1 MIERLK
7 ELCATGDLRLG
18 SIVARVLGV
27 LLLPLYTRYLTPSDY
42 GLIETLIALSAVLT
56 ALVAQGMKSAFFR
69 FYFDSAEP
77 ERRHLVVRTAFWYV
91 MAASTVVTI
100 AGARSHPSLL
110 VLFGTHGHR
119 DLVIAAF
126 VGLWAALNYEQMT
139 SLFRV
144 EQRSTAY
151 VTATLANVAITI
163 AATILLVVVFD
174 KGPLGVL
181 VGNFTGTLIVYAAL
195 LVYSRHALGLQF
207 DRPLYRA
214 MNRFGLPLVP
224 SAVALWLTN
233 FSDRFFLIKL
243 ADAHEVGLYSIGVR
257 VASAIVLLLT
267 AFRMAWPA
275 FAYSIDDDREA
286 QRTYS
291 FVLTYVV
298 FVCCWLA
305 LASDARVD
313 READHDE
320 PFFRRRTWSH
330 PSRSAS
336 LRSALRRGSDR
347 HRPGAAD
354 AFELGRDRHAA
365 VNVALNQRSFRL
377 MTDGS
382 RDPFRR
388 RLHALFVAHGLART
402 ARLPCVPVAACRTL
416 GLRPSAH
423 RAREAARRARSR
435 LCPTAAFPVLPLLS
449 PGSGGCAPTAWP
461 GTTTILAAI
470 RSPRLAVASRC
481 GPTGRG
487 NRRSLHA
494 RAHRRG
500 TLPKRGRA
508 EADARAAAVRAGS

>member
-7 ELCATGDLRLG
+7 ELLRHSAIYGLG

-27 LLLPLYTRYLTPSDY
+27 LLLPLYTRYLSPSDY
-42 GLIETLIALSAVLT
+42 GLIETLVALSAVLT

-91 MAASTVVTI
+91 MVASTAVTVAGI
-100 AGARSHPSLL
+100 ALAAQISWL
-110 VLFGTHGHR
+110 LFGTHGHR
-119 DLVIAAF
+119 GLVTAAF

-163 AATILLVVVFD
+163 AATVLLVVVFD

-181 VGNFTGTLIVYAAL
+181 IGNFTGTLIVYAAL
-195 LVYSRHALGLQF
+195 LLYSRHALGLQF

-275 FAYSIDDDREA
+275 FAYSIEDDREA

-305 LASDARVD
+305 LALGLLAPWIVRLITT
-313 READHDE
+313 E
-320 PFFRRRTWSH
+320 PFYPAQNVVAPLAFGVAAFGAYVVVQIGTGRARQT
-330 PSRSAS
+330 RSNW
-336 LRSALRRGSDR
+336 LVT
-347 HRPGAAD
+347 GAA
-354 AFELGRDRHAA
+354 AV
-365 VNVALNQRSFRL
+365 VNVVLNLALIPSYGRMGAAIATVVAYTL
-377 MTDGS
+377 
-382 RDPFRR
+382 
-388 RLHALFVAHGLART
+388 LFVGMAWRAQR
-402 ARLPCVPVAACRTL
+402 VFPVSYQWRRVATL
-416 GLRPSAH
+416 GL
-423 RAREAARRARSR
+423 AAVGLTVLGKVLDAP
-435 LCPTAAFPVLPLLS
+435 LAVALALTAAFPLVLLLLGFYL
-449 PGSGGCAPTAWP
+449 PAERQRLRRLLP
-461 GTTTILAAI
+461 IL
-470 RSPRLAVASRC
+470 
-481 GPTGRG
+481 GR
-487 NRRSLHA
+487 
-494 RAHRRG
+494 
-500 TLPKRGRA
+500 
-508 EADARAAAVRAGS
+508 

>member
-7 ELCATGDLRLG
+7 ELLRHSAIYGLG

-27 LLLPLYTRYLTPSDY
+27 LLLPLYTRYLSPSDY

-69 FYFDSAEP
+69 FYFDSVEP

-91 MAASTVVTI
+91 MVASTAVTVVGI
-100 AGARSHPSLL
+100 ALAPQISWLL
-110 VLFGTHGHR
+110 FATHGHSG
-119 DLVIAAF
+119 LVIAAF
-126 VGLWAALNYEQMT
+126 VGFWAALNYEQMT

-151 VTATLANVAITI
+151 VAATLANVAITI
-163 AATILLVVVFD
+163 AATIVLVVVFD

-195 LVYSRHALGLQF
+195 LLYSRRALGLQF
-207 DRPLYRA
+207 DRSLYRA

-243 ADAHEVGLYSIGVR
+243 ADAHEAGLYSIGVR

-275 FAYSIDDDREA
+275 FAYSIEDDREA

-305 LASDARVD
+305 LALGLLAPWIVKLITTKPFYPAENIVAPLAFGVAAFGAFVVVQIGTGRARQ
-313 READHDE
+313 
-320 PFFRRRTWSH
+320 T
-330 PSRSAS
+330 RSNW
-336 LRSALRRGSDR
+336 LVT
-347 HRPGAAD
+347 GAA
-354 AFELGRDRHAA
+354 AA
-365 VNVALNQRSFRL
+365 VNVALNLALIPPYGRMGAAIASVVASTL
-377 MTDGS
+377 
-382 RDPFRR
+382 
-388 RLHALFVAHGLART
+388 LFVGMAWRAQRVFPVSYQWRRVATLALAAVGLT
-402 ARLPCVPVAACRTL
+402 VLGKVLDVPLPAAL
-416 GLRPSAH
+416 GLS
-423 RAREAARRARSR
+423 
-435 LCPTAAFPVLPLLS
+435 AAFPLVLLFLGFYLPAERQRLRRLL
-449 PGSGGCAPTAWP
+449 P
-461 GTTTILAAI
+461 IL
-470 RSPRLAVASRC
+470 
-481 GPTGRG
+481 GR
-487 NRRSLHA
+487 
-494 RAHRRG
+494 
-500 TLPKRGRA
+500 
-508 EADARAAAVRAGS
+508 